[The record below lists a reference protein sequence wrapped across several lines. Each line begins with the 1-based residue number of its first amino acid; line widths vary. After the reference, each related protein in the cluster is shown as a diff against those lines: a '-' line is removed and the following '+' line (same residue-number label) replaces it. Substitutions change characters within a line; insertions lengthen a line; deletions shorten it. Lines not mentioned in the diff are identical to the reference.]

1 MRTNTVLFKL
11 QLQIALQPFGD
22 PVLIFNNV
30 QHPLPINERILMLDR
45 ALLLVHL
52 FSPIHEMERDR
63 TPSETRAYE
72 QALSYISR
80 EYARGWR
87 EEAVCAVQSPAQPK
101 PDPEL
106 PEVII
111 ELESGDDDEEIEVDS
126 P

>member
-1 MRTNTVLFKL
+1 M
-11 QLQIALQPFGD
+11 
-22 PVLIFNNV
+22 LIFNNV

-87 EEAVCAVQSPAQPK
+87 EEAVCAVQSPAQPV

-111 ELESGDDDEEIEVDS
+111 ELDNDNDENEGVKS
-126 P
+126 

>member
-1 MRTNTVLFKL
+1 
-11 QLQIALQPFGD
+11 
-22 PVLIFNNV
+22 
-30 QHPLPINERILMLDR
+30 MLDR

-63 TPSETRAYE
+63 TPAETRAYE

-87 EEAVCAVQSPAQPK
+87 EEAVCAVQSPTQPA

-106 PEVII
+106 PEVTI
-111 ELESGDDDEEIEVDS
+111 ELDDDEDEEIEVDS